1 MEENIKKCEKLLG
14 KDRWV
19 LGTEDKQA
27 IKNLIKGYRKLQAK
41 IDVSNWHEKSCRE
54 IINSKYIPKAKAK
67 EKIQELM
74 TIIKQIHEENPE
86 EDTSQYRY
94 VIEILQEFMEGK

>member
-27 IKNLIKGYRKLQAK
+27 IKNLIKGYRELEESNKILQDAYWNECVSKSK
-41 IDVSNWHEKSCRE
+41 I
-54 IINSKYIPKAKAK
+54 K
-67 EKIQELM
+67 EKIKELYEDKDSKYYDMFLEQRDIEKTISVLQELM
-74 TIIKQIHEENPE
+74 
-86 EDTSQYRY
+86 ED
-94 VIEILQEFMEGK
+94 K